1 MDSATQIMRNID
13 KYEKWKQIVFKEFD
27 VLMNNKTRLF
37 PCLFGVNGYQKD
49 MLRFGFYNKLTA
61 KKYDARPYKLL
72 RYL

>member
-1 MDSATQIMRNID
+1 
-13 KYEKWKQIVFKEFD
+13 
-27 VLMNNKTRLF
+27 
-37 PCLFGVNGYQKD
+37 